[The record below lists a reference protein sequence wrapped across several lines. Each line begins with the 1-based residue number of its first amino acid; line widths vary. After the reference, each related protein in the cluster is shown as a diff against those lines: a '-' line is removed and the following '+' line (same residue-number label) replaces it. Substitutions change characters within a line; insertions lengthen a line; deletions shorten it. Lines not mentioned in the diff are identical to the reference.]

1 MRALSFRLAMATT
14 IVVMLAAA
22 SAGGT
27 NPPLEQLSL
36 RDALLAK
43 PEVIAALSAEAHQQ
57 LALRLEDARRHPGGP
72 METLVATE
80 FSPVEQIRQVD
91 LARLAR
97 GRDSLI
103 AGQLRITAVGL
114 EVAPYTDE
122 LAEPPSPLPTLSG
135 IPADLTAEEEASALR
150 GVAGAVVRGLLQLS
164 QASLDR
170 RLNVWFC

>member
-1 MRALSFRLAMATT
+1 MDAIHLMALEGA
-14 IVVMLAAA
+14 
-22 SAGGT
+22 
-27 NPPLEQLSL
+27 
-36 RDALLAK
+36 
-43 PEVIAALSAEAHQQ
+43 
-57 LALRLEDARRHPGGP
+57 LEDETTGGSLAVHVP
-72 METLVATE
+72 A
-80 FSPVEQIRQVD
+80 FPYDIYD

-164 QASLDR
+164 QAS
-170 RLNVWFC
+170 RLVRVESWPVAVVAINDAVDVNAAWLVAMAPPSSRTPRGRHHASAGPP